1 MGGLCF
7 GMQQH
12 VVNIKTK
19 NTKYSGGRTFN
30 CGYPRQKLIW
40 QHFTKAAIFAHGN
53 KK

>member
-12 VVNIKTK
+12 EVNIKTK
-19 NTKYSGGRTFN
+19 NTKYSGAGLLIVREP
-30 CGYPRQKLIW
+30 CEKLIW